1 MGLGQKTKK
10 SPPLAAHWHVHWQ
23 VHWQTKKFLAG
34 NSLRRLPRK
43 NRGVNDLPA
52 LPVLNENTRASLFFF
67 VPARP
72 HTKPRRFF
80 PKNCPG
86 HPPKQ
91 PTTQQSFFHLRLPGP
106 TASATLTVGSCK
118 HLGQDIHTHAE
129 RWALWPGLKRAD
141 RDWGAEDIFPAP
153 PLPGT
158 KKRVKIANKRSP
170 LLTHRTP

>member
-1 MGLGQKTKK
+1 MARFARWASTHFLGSFLVAFSNMGTQPNILKTCPGCTILCIPHKCLGPYQFSTKI
-10 SPPLAAHWHVHWQ
+10 PE
-23 VHWQTKKFLAG
+23 
-34 NSLRRLPRK
+34 
-43 NRGVNDLPA
+43 
-52 LPVLNENTRASLFFF
+52 PVFFF
-67 VPARP
+67 LFPLGNP

-158 KKRVKIANKRSP
+158 
-170 LLTHRTP
+170 HGC

>member
-1 MGLGQKTKK
+1 MAPVRYHLRPAIVDEEATRRCSSVWYQFSTKI
-10 SPPLAAHWHVHWQ
+10 PE
-23 VHWQTKKFLAG
+23 
-34 NSLRRLPRK
+34 
-43 NRGVNDLPA
+43 
-52 LPVLNENTRASLFFF
+52 PVFFF
-67 VPARP
+67 LFPLGNP

>member
-1 MGLGQKTKK
+1 MCTVGSVACCNVASLPEQP
-10 SPPLAAHWHVHWQ
+10 SNAFHDLQ
-23 VHWQTKKFLAG
+23 VPHETATRSK
-34 NSLRRLPRK
+34 LRQSGSSVRFGTNLRLPSR
-43 NRGVNDLPA
+43 RS
-52 LPVLNENTRASLFFF
+52 ASVIFLF
-67 VPARP
+67 PLGNP

-118 HLGQDIHTHAE
+118 HLGQDIHTHAV
-129 RWALWPGLKRAD
+129 WPGLKRAD

>member
-1 MGLGQKTKK
+1 MCTVGSVACCNVASLPEQP
-10 SPPLAAHWHVHWQ
+10 SNAFHDLQ
-23 VHWQTKKFLAG
+23 VPHETATRSK
-34 NSLRRLPRK
+34 LRQSGSSVRFGTNLRLPSR
-43 NRGVNDLPA
+43 RS
-52 LPVLNENTRASLFFF
+52 ASVIFF
-67 VPARP
+67 VPARESP
-72 HTKPRRFF
+72 HKTQAVF

-118 HLGQDIHTHAE
+118 HSGQDIHTHAE

>member
-1 MGLGQKTKK
+1 MYNDIACFRAKNTEKDSYQFSTKI
-10 SPPLAAHWHVHWQ
+10 PE
-23 VHWQTKKFLAG
+23 
-34 NSLRRLPRK
+34 
-43 NRGVNDLPA
+43 
-52 LPVLNENTRASLFFF
+52 PVFFF
-67 VPARP
+67 MFPLGNP

-118 HLGQDIHTHAE
+118 HSGQDIHTHAE

-141 RDWGAEDIFPAP
+141 SDWGAEDIFPAP

-158 KKRVKIANKRSP
+158 KKGSKSPTNAPPCSPIVPHNKGNRWHI
-170 LLTHRTP
+170 TEVWRIH

>member
-1 MGLGQKTKK
+1 MRAGVKSQRICISGGWRHLDFWISGGTPQKSASRKSRYQFSTKT
-10 SPPLAAHWHVHWQ
+10 PE
-23 VHWQTKKFLAG
+23 
-34 NSLRRLPRK
+34 
-43 NRGVNDLPA
+43 
-52 LPVLNENTRASLFFF
+52 PVFFF
-67 VPARP
+67 MFPLGNP

-118 HLGQDIHTHAE
+118 HSGQEKHTHAE

-170 LLTHRTP
+170 LSTHRTP